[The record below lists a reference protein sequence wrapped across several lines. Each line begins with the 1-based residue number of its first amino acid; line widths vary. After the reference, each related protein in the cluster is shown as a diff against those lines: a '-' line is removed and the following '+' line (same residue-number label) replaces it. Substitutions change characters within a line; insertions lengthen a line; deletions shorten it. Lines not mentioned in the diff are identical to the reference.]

1 MASPMDD
8 IEDCSE
14 GEGETSSVAMA
25 RPAAKLNPSGVADR
39 FASYLGARQPEVGQE
54 SDGTQAFALEAS
66 AEIDASQEFETN
78 HDIGPGP
85 PSRAD
90 AHDVASEAVDD
101 DFFAP
106 FLNGNDDGTF
116 TGGPAAD
123 DLEAFRQ
130 EEPLALDGVALAEA
144 APAEESDES
153 ADEGNVA
160 GGVDE
165 PPLPA
170 EAWAERSA
178 KERELWERVRPRAVR
193 REAARMKELKLPNA
207 AVNRLMRVHPDLQTK
222 SSEALEI
229 INYATVLMVQA
240 AAQASVR
247 GRKAA
252 GQTVRLEDVKQVCLQ
267 NRELNFLLPLSATLD
282 ASALS
287 VTHQIHDDGDEV
299 AGKRVIAAAPGQS
312 TLNSAT
318 FTRTAAP
325 PQEATED
332 APEEALDGVDVQEKR
347 EVKAQTPAKKGNKR
361 KLPPSAKKAASKAPR
376 QKSPVRKE
384 EKAPASLA
392 SFFKRPEA
400 QTS

>member
-14 GEGETSSVAMA
+14 GEGETSSAAMA
-25 RPAAKLNPSGVADR
+25 RPAAALNPSGVADR

-193 REAARMKELKLPNA
+193 REAARMQELKLPNA

>member
-14 GEGETSSVAMA
+14 GEGETSSATLA
-25 RPAAKLNPSGVADR
+25 RPAATLNPSGVADR
-39 FASYLGARQPEVGQE
+39 FASYLGARQPEVGRE
-54 SDGTQAFALEAS
+54 SDGTQAFVLEAS
-66 AEIDASQEFETN
+66 ADIDASQEFETN

-85 PSRAD
+85 PPQAD
-90 AHDVASEAVDD
+90 AHDTVPEGIVDD
-101 DFFAP
+101 LFAP

-116 TGGPAAD
+116 TGGPAAGD
-123 DLEAFRQ
+123 DLEHFRQ
-130 EEPLALDGVALAEA
+130 EEPLALDGVAQA
-144 APAEESDES
+144 ESDES
-153 ADEGNVA
+153 ADEGNLA
-160 GGVDE
+160 GAVDE

-207 AVNRLMRVHPDLQTK
+207 AVNRLMRVHPELQTK

-240 AAQASVR
+240 VAQASVR
-247 GRKAA
+247 GRKGA

-287 VTHQIHDDGDEV
+287 ITHQIHDDGDEV

-325 PQEATED
+325 QQEATED
-332 APEEALDGVDVQEKR
+332 APEDALGGLEVQEKR

-376 QKSPVRKE
+376 QKSPVRE
-384 EKAPASLA
+384 GEKAKPASLA
-392 SFFKRPEA
+392 SFFKRPEV
-400 QTS
+400 QSS